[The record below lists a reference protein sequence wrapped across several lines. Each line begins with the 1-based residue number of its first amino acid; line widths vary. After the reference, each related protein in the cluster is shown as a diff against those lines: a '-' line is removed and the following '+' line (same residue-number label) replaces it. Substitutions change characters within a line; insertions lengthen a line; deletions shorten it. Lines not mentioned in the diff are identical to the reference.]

1 MFDLNQNQI
10 ASQPTGFR
18 INAAMVPTTS
28 PRPPL
33 SDPMIAR
40 IPVMI
45 DAVRAQE
52 AYFPN
57 GGRVLFDDDVAM
69 THPGKN
75 HFALLHIGFNRQ
87 HTGSAP

>member
-1 MFDLNQNQI
+1 
-10 ASQPTGFR
+10 
-18 INAAMVPTTS
+18 
-28 PRPPL
+28 
-33 SDPMIAR
+33 
-40 IPVMI
+40 MI